1 MGNALPT
8 NKEGEVWLMLY
19 RKWGS
24 KEDKVVT
31 YTSSSREDVRILDKV
46 KEVMKAH
53 VIELFLSGNLSKED
67 ARKLL
72 QGINSFTK
80 VDPSYEDVHEALE
93 DHLIKTAGEA
103 GGSIGLG
110 RSRNDHVAAALRLEI
125 REELMDLLEQLLDF
139 RKMIL
144 KRAEENVNTPFVV
157 YTHFQPAQPTTFG
170 HYLLY
175 VEEEVASRWSSIFRT
190 LDLVN
195 RSPLGSGAI
204 VGTSVKLNRDRESNL
219 LGFREVLVNT
229 ISATSSRAD
238 LISAVMEVVNLML
251 ALSRVVE
258 DMILLSSKFVGILEL
273 PDTHVSTSSLM
284 PQKRNAVTMEVLR
297 ARVSRVLG
305 YLTSIASTYK
315 SLPSGYN
322 LDLQEINPLFWE
334 IIDETRTGIEVLHDL
349 LSKVK
354 VNEFKID
361 KEVLSTDEAEILAEK
376 GMRYRDAYFAVA
388 KAVREGK
395 FSPTITPEQS
405 IYRKAVKG
413 SPSPERVRESISL
426 ARERL
431 NGDENLLREYKNWTL
446 KGEGELRLMENDILQ
461 EGN

>member
-1 MGNALPT
+1 
-8 NKEGEVWLMLY
+8 
-19 RKWGS
+19 
-24 KEDKVVT
+24 
-31 YTSSSREDVRILDKV
+31 
-46 KEVMKAH
+46 
-53 VIELFLSGNLSKED
+53 
-67 ARKLL
+67 
-72 QGINSFTK
+72 
-80 VDPSYEDVHEALE
+80 
-93 DHLIKTAGEA
+93 
-103 GGSIGLG
+103 
-110 RSRNDHVAAALRLEI
+110 
-125 REELMDLLEQLLDF
+125 
-139 RKMIL
+139 
-144 KRAEENVNTPFVV
+144 
-157 YTHFQPAQPTTFG
+157 
-170 HYLLY
+170 
-175 VEEEVASRWSSIFRT
+175 
-190 LDLVN
+190 
-195 RSPLGSGAI
+195 
-204 VGTSVKLNRDRESNL
+204 
-219 LGFREVLVNT
+219 GFREVLVNT

-305 YLTSIASTYK
+305 YLTSITSTYK

-334 IIDETRTGIEVLHDL
+334 IIDETRTGVEVLHDL

-354 VNEFKID
+354 VNEFKMD

-405 IYRKAVKG
+405 IHRKAVKG
-413 SPSPERVRESISL
+413 SPNPERVREGISL

>member
-1 MGNALPT
+1 
-8 NKEGEVWLMLY
+8 MLY

-46 KEVMKAH
+46 KQVMKAH
-53 VIELFLSGNLSKED
+53 VIELFLSGNITKDE

-72 QGINSFTK
+72 QGINSFTRI
-80 VDPSYEDVHEALE
+80 DPSYEDVHEALE

-110 RSRNDHVAAALRLEI
+110 RSRNDHVATALRLEM
-125 REELMDLLEQLLDF
+125 REELLALLEQLLDF
-139 RKMIL
+139 RGMIL
-144 KRAEENVNTPFVV
+144 KRAEENLGTPFVV
-157 YTHFQPAQPTTFG
+157 YTHFQPAQPTSFG

-175 VEEEVASRWSSIFRT
+175 VEEEVASRWSSIYRT

-204 VGTSVKLNRDRESNL
+204 VGSSVNLNRDRESTL
-219 LGFREVLVNT
+219 LGFKEVLVNT

-238 LISAVMEVVNLML
+238 LISSVMEVVNLML
-251 ALSRVVE
+251 ALSRIVE

-284 PQKRNAVTMEVLR
+284 PQKRNAVTMEVFR

-305 YLTSIASTYK
+305 DLMSIASTYK

-322 LDLQEINPLFWE
+322 LDLQEVNPLLWE
-334 IIDETRTGIEVLHDL
+334 VLDETRTGVEVLHDL
-349 LSKVK
+349 LTKVRVK
-354 VNEFKID
+354 EFKMD
-361 KEVLSTDEAEILAEK
+361 KEILSTDEAEILSGK
-376 GMRYRDAYFAVA
+376 GIRYRDAYFTVA

-405 IYRKAVKG
+405 VSRKAVKG
-413 SPSPERVRESISL
+413 SPSPERMREGISL

-431 NGDENLLREYKNWTL
+431 NGDANLLREYKNWIL